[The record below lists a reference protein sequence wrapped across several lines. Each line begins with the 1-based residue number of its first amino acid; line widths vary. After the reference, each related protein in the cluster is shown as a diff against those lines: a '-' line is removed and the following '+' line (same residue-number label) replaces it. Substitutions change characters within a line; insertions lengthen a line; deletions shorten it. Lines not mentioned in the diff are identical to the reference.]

1 MRRGVDCLTSFFE
14 IGGHIIE
21 CDITSHSSSTLMVS
35 AAERPERGRIAAR
48 SQASPMLQT
57 SSSTGGLTVRD
68 VASRVGRAQRARR
81 AIAIAATLAAA
92 DGPLPIGDTIAIVG
106 LTIYAGWELG
116 HAVGILE

>member
-1 MRRGVDCLTSFFE
+1 MTSFFE
-14 IGGHIIE
+14 IGGHIVE
-21 CDITSHSSSTLMVS
+21 CDLTSLLSPYRMVS

-48 SQASPMLQT
+48 SQASSMPQT
-57 SSSTGGLTVRD
+57 SSASGGLTVRE

-92 DGPLPIGDTIAIVG
+92 DGPLPIGDTLAIVG

-116 HAVGILE
+116 HATGILE